1 MRQWS
6 QDEKQRTKDG
16 RVKAYE
22 VFETLKSSLNSNT
35 SKYPPLDILLCEKWY
50 PVCLG
55 HSIYQ
60 HRLNAIKL
68 TPQILVS

>member
-1 MRQWS
+1 MTMRQWS

-35 SKYPPLDILLCEKWY
+35 SKYPPLDILLCEK
-50 PVCLG
+50 
-55 HSIYQ
+55 
-60 HRLNAIKL
+60 
-68 TPQILVS
+68 